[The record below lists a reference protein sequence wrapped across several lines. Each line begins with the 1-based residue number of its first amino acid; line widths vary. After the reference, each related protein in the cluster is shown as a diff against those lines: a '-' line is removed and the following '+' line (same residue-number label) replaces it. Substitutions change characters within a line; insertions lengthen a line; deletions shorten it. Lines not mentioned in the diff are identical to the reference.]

1 MKPVM
6 NTVGAF
12 YSALAQRDAKALR
25 AVLSDDF
32 SFRGPMMQF
41 DEPDAFTKMMISF
54 PFEATASGSRFI
66 VDGNNVAHI
75 FRWDVSAPAK
85 AEIPM
90 CEILTVAKGK
100 IQRSELFF
108 DTKLFPSGQ

>member
-6 NTVGAF
+6 NTVGVF
-12 YSALAQRDAKALR
+12 YSALAQRDEKGLR
-25 AVLSDDF
+25 ATLADDF

-41 DEPDAFTKMMISF
+41 DDPDAFTKTMVSF
-54 PFEATASGSRFI
+54 PFKATASGSRFI

-75 FRWDVSAPAK
+75 FHWKMSAPVK

-108 DTKLFPSGQ
+108 DTKLFPAGQ

>member
-12 YSALAQRDAKALR
+12 YSALAQRDEKALR
-25 AVLSDDF
+25 SMLAEDF

-41 DEPDAFTKMMISF
+41 DDPDSFTKMMVSF
-54 PFEATASGSRFI
+54 PFEAIASGSRFI
-66 VDGNNVAHI
+66 VDGNSVAHI
-75 FRWDVSAPAK
+75 FRWEVSAPAK

-90 CEILTVAKGK
+90 CEILTVMKGK
-100 IQRSELFF
+100 VLRSELFF